1 MVKMKEIQTYQ
12 LHFYEDEKE
21 LIEEFDKV
29 VNQMGISK
37 RKALLVGMKMFIQ
50 KYKDIEIKWYDI

>member
-1 MVKMKEIQTYQ
+1 MAKMKRTQTYQ

-50 KYKDIEIKWYDI
+50 KYKDIEIK

>member
-1 MVKMKEIQTYQ
+1 MAKMKKIQTYQ

-37 RKALLVGMKMFIQ
+37 RKALLVGMKTFIQ
-50 KYKDIEIKWYDI
+50 KYKDIEIK

>member
-1 MVKMKEIQTYQ
+1 MAKMKKIQTYQ
-12 LHFYEDEKE
+12 LHFYEDERE

-50 KYKDIEIKWYDI
+50 KYKDTEIKWYDI

>member
-1 MVKMKEIQTYQ
+1 MVKMKKIQTYQ

-50 KYKDIEIKWYDI
+50 KYKDIEIK

>member
-1 MVKMKEIQTYQ
+1 MTKMKRVQTYQ

-50 KYKDIEIKWYDI
+50 KYKDIEIK

>member
-1 MVKMKEIQTYQ
+1 MAKMKKIQTYQ

-50 KYKDIEIKWYDI
+50 KYKDIEIK

>member
-1 MVKMKEIQTYQ
+1 MAKMKRIQTYQ

-50 KYKDIEIKWYDI
+50 KYKDIEIK

>member
-1 MVKMKEIQTYQ
+1 MTKMKRVQTYQ

-50 KYKDIEIKWYDI
+50 KYKDTEIKWYDI